1 MEQYLLKST
10 AGNFS
15 LFLWGSLVILVVTSR
30 NQLWNCT
37 HFGILP
43 MNSNDIQ
50 GFLQKKKNSLSSLP
64 FELSLF
70 SRIIWLHP
78 PIPSTKQTVNGKRH
92 LIRLFRLKREPSY
105 FLMVNPLDF
114 MWGIYLFIR
123 REGMRAFFVLL
134 GFDCFFLLV
143 LFFVLFSAS
152 YVCWG
157 FRALTNRII
166 DWFHNHCFT
175 SAIFF
180 LRPRRIKIFR
190 IQTYKRRY
198 TSQ

>member
-1 MEQYLLKST
+1 MKQFLFKSR
-10 AGNFS
+10 AENFS
-15 LFLWGSLVILVVTSR
+15 LFLWGSLVFLIVTSR

-43 MNSNDIQ
+43 A
-50 GFLQKKKNSLSSLP
+50 KKSESLSSIP

-70 SRIIWLHP
+70 SRIIWFYL
-78 PIPSTKQTVNGKRH
+78 PSTKRTVNGKWH
-92 LIRLFRLKREPSY
+92 LIRLFQLKREPSY
-105 FLMVNPLDF
+105 FFYGKPTRFYVRHLSLYTERRDEGTFCFVRF
-114 MWGIYLFIR
+114 RLF
-123 REGMRAFFVLL
+123 FSF
-134 GFDCFFLLV
+134 GFI
-143 LFFVLFSAS
+143 FVLFSAS

-157 FRALTNRII
+157 FRALTSRII
-166 DWFHNHCFT
+166 DWFQINCVTF
-175 SAIFF
+175 AIFL